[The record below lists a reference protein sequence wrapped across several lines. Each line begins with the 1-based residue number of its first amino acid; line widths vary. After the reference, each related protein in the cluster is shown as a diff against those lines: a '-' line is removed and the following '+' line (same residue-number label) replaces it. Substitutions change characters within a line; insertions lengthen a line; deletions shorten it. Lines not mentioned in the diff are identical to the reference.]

1 MDEKI
6 GFYEDWEGN
15 QMFEMSRRYIKTG
28 FIFLIVGLFLG
39 LYMIISKY
47 ILGKWL
53 SPQLITAH
61 VHVLL
66 FGFVISII
74 MGVAIWMFPR
84 PQSENRYSSKL
95 SEIIYWLLTIG
106 TTIRF
111 ISEVTS
117 SYMTWII
124 FDGLIVLGSVSQ
136 VLAGL
141 LFIYNVWTRVRPV
154 GKQI

>member
-1 MDEKI
+1 
-6 GFYEDWEGN
+6 
-15 QMFEMSRRYIKTG
+15 MSKLTRRYIKTG
-28 FIFLIVGLFLG
+28 FIFFIFGLLLGLHLIV
-39 LYMIISKY
+39 SKN
-47 ILGKWL
+47 ILNKL
-53 SPQLITAH
+53 PSPQLITAH

-66 FGFVISII
+66 FGFIISII

-84 PQSENRYSSKL
+84 PQSENCYSPKL
-95 SEIIYWLLTIG
+95 SEIIYWLLTCG

-124 FDGLIVLGSVSQ
+124 LKWLILLGSVSQ

-141 LFIYNVWTRVRPV
+141 LFIYNIWTRVRSV
-154 GKQI
+154 GKQT